1 MAERKIIL
9 NLAVSLDG
17 YICDPEGGFAWISGQ
32 GDRRL
37 DTVPHYDIEAF
48 ASQVDVIVM
57 GRKAYEDCGLD
68 FVAEPQTKQFWI
80 ASSKPLALEPPAR
93 WISGDLVASVLA
105 LKKQPGKDIWLF
117 GGAGVT
123 DPFIRA
129 DAVDEYIIGIIPIL
143 LGQGRRLFHE
153 GFASIALHLEQFWID
168 DGAVVMRYRRRGE
181 TLGK

>member
-17 YICDPEGGFAWISGQ
+17 YICDPEGGFAWISG
-32 GDRRL
+32 
-37 DTVPHYDIEAF
+37 
-48 ASQVDVIVM
+48 
-57 GRKAYEDCGLD
+57 
-68 FVAEPQTKQFWI
+68 
-80 ASSKPLALEPPAR
+80 
-93 WISGDLVASVLA
+93 DLVASVLA

-117 GGAGVT
+117 GGAGIV

-129 DAVDEYIIGIIPIL
+129 DAIDEYIVGIIPIL

-168 DGAVVMRYRRRGE
+168 DGVVVMRYRRRGE